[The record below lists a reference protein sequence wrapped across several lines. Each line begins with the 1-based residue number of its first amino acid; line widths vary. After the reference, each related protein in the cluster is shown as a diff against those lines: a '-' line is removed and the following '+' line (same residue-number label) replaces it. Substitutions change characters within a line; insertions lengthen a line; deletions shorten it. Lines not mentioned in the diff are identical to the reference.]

1 MKYLKKI
8 LLVLLIA
15 LTLTACGG
23 NTEDT
28 NKKEEEKIVKEDIK
42 TGTVDGYTFTQ
53 TEEVTDRVKIQMEN
67 ARKAFMANSKIFY
80 SNYLNPQIKK
90 LCYNTSVSS

>member
-28 NKKEEEKIVKEDIK
+28 NK
-42 TGTVDGYTFTQ
+42 
-53 TEEVTDRVKIQMEN
+53 
-67 ARKAFMANSKIFY
+67 
-80 SNYLNPQIKK
+80 
-90 LCYNTSVSS
+90 